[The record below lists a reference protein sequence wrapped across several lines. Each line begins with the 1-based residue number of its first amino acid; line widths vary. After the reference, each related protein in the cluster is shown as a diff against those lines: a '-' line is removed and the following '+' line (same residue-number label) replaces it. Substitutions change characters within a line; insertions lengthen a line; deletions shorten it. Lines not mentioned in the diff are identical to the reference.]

1 MHATQILR
9 RALSSALAPMHGGR
23 RKVLMR
29 AVESLIGG
37 RRLTLTDLSRSWPK
51 ATFAHAP
58 LKALDRLLSN
68 QHLHGELDALHLA
81 MAAWLMPEACPVI
94 VVDWSDLKGDGR
106 WCLLRAAVPMG
117 GRTLTVCERIYPI
130 AELNAPRAQQAFLV
144 ALARIVPAGKRPVI
158 VSDAG
163 FRSDWF
169 RAVAAR
175 GWDYVGRLR
184 NNTKVRQGHRAWR
197 PCNTLFAGATGAAE
211 ALGSWEMVQGRPWTC
226 FFVRIRRKPH
236 KRGARASMPSQ
247 GRTIE
252 KIRKREREPWLLATS
267 LSPHCASAAQIVAI
281 YAKRMQIELAF
292 RDLKS
297 HRFGVGFEDSLSRT
311 PKRLAVLLLLHTMA
325 AFAAWL
331 LAKAIRA
338 VGVTIDPMTTQQSHR
353 HRYSD
358 QRRGLEWLR
367 RRWWPP
373 QMVQIACGVG
383 AWPEQK
389 RREKVG
395 RP

>member
-1 MHATQILR
+1 MHATGILS
-9 RALSSALAPMHGGR
+9 RALSPALEPMHGGR

-37 RRLTLTDLSRSWPK
+37 RRLTLTDLARSWPG
-51 ATFAHAP
+51 ATFVHAP

-68 QHLHGELDALHLA
+68 RHLHGELDALHLA
-81 MAAWLMPEACPVI
+81 MAIWLMPEVCPVI

-106 WCLLRAAVPMG
+106 WCLLRAAVPVG
-117 GRTLTVCERIYPI
+117 GRSLTVCERIYPI
-130 AELNAPRAQQAFLV
+130 SQLNSPRAQRAFLE
-144 ALARIVPAGKRPVI
+144 ALAQMVPASKRPVI

-184 NNTKVRQGHRAWR
+184 NNTNVRQGHRAWR
-197 PCNTLFAGATGAAE
+197 PCNTLHAGATGNAQ
-211 ALGSWEMVQGRPWTC
+211 ALGQWEMVKGRPWTC
-226 FFVRIRRKPH
+226 FLVRIRRKPR
-236 KRGARASMPSQ
+236 KQDSRASTPSR

-252 KIRKREREPWLLATS
+252 KILKREREPWLLATS
-267 LSPHCASAAQIVAI
+267 LSPQLASAAQIVAI
-281 YAKRMQIELAF
+281 YCRRMQIELAF
-292 RDLKS
+292 RDMKS
-297 HRFGVGFEDSLSRT
+297 HRFGMGFEDSLSRE
-311 PKRLAVLLLLHTMA
+311 PKRLAVLLLLHAMA

-331 LAKAIRA
+331 LAKAFRTE
-338 VGVTIDPMTTQQSHR
+338 GVKVDPMTSQENHR

-367 RRWWPP
+367 QRCWPP
-373 QMVQIACGVG
+373 QLVRIARRIGTWRG
-383 AWPEQK
+383 QMS
-389 RREKVG
+389 REKVG

>member
-1 MHATQILR
+1 MHATGILR
-9 RALSSALAPMHGGR
+9 RTLSTALEPMHGGR

-37 RRLTLTDLSRSWPK
+37 RRLTLTDLSRSWPG

-68 QHLHGELDALHLA
+68 RHLHAESDALHIA
-81 MAAWLMPEACPVI
+81 MARRLMPEACPVI

-106 WCLLRAAVPMG
+106 WCLLRAAVPVG
-117 GRTLTVCERIYPI
+117 GRTLTVYERIHPI
-130 AELNAPRAQQAFLV
+130 AELNAPRAQSAFLD
-144 ALARIVPAGKRPVI
+144 ALARIVPADKRPVI

-175 GWDYVGRLR
+175 GWDYVGRVR

-197 PCNTLFAGATGAAE
+197 GCNTLFAGARGEAE
-211 ALGSWEMVQGRPWTC
+211 ALGQWDMVKGRPWSC
-226 FFVRIRRKPH
+226 LLVRIRRNPR
-236 KRGARASMPSQ
+236 KRGKRGSAGSR

-267 LSPHCASAAQIVAI
+267 LSPQCASAAQIVAI
-281 YAKRMQIELAF
+281 YARRMQIELAF

-297 HRFGVGFEDSLSRT
+297 HRYGVGFEDSLSRS
-311 PKRLAVLLLLHTMA
+311 PKRLAVLLLLHA
-325 AFAAWL
+325 LVAFAAWL
-331 LAKAIRA
+331 LAKAFRTA
-338 VGVTIDPMTTQQSHR
+338 GVEEDPLTARKRHR
-353 HRYSD
+353 HRYSE

-373 QMVQIACGVG
+373 HLIRIA
-383 AWPEQK
+383 
-389 RREKVG
+389 EKVG
-395 RP
+395 RA

>member
-1 MHATQILR
+1 MHATTILR
-9 RALSSALAPMHGGR
+9 RALSPALEPMHGGR
-23 RKVLMR
+23 RKVLMC
-29 AVESLIGG
+29 AVEALIGG
-37 RRLTLTDLSRSWPK
+37 RRLTLTDLSRSWPD

-68 QHLHGELDALHLA
+68 RHLHGELDALHRA

-106 WCLLRAAVPMG
+106 WCLLRAAVPVG
-117 GRTLTVCERIYPI
+117 GRTLTICERIYPI
-130 AELNAPRAQQAFLV
+130 EELNAPRAQRAFLEV
-144 ALARIVPAGKRPVI
+144 LAQIIPVGKRPII

-175 GWDYVGRLR
+175 AWDYVGRLR

-197 PCNTLFAGATGAAE
+197 PCNTLFSGATGAAQ
-211 ALGSWEMVQGRPWTC
+211 ALGPWDMVQGRPWPC
-226 FFVRIRRKPH
+226 FFVRIRRNPR
-236 KRGARASMPSQ
+236 KRGARGPSR

-267 LSPHCASAAQIVAI
+267 LSPQRASATQIVAI
-281 YAKRMQIELAF
+281 YGKRMQIELAF

-297 HRFGVGFEDSLSRT
+297 HRFGMGFEDSLSRV
-311 PKRLAVLLLLHTMA
+311 PKRLAVLLLIHAMVV
-325 AFAAWL
+325 FAAWL
-331 LAKAIRA
+331 LVTAIKTA
-338 VGVTIDPMTTQQSHR
+338 GIKMDPMTAQERHR

-367 RRWWPP
+367 QRWWPP
-373 QMVQIACGVG
+373 QLAKVACRVG
-383 AWPEQK
+383 MWCKKKCQK
-389 RREKVG
+389 KVG

>member
-1 MHATQILR
+1 MHATGILN
-9 RALSSALAPMHGGR
+9 RALSPALEPMHGGR

-29 AVESLIGG
+29 AVESLICG
-37 RRLTLTDLSRSWPK
+37 RRLTLTDLARSWPG

-68 QHLHGELDALHLA
+68 RHLHRELDALHLV
-81 MAAWLMPEACPVI
+81 MAIWLMPETCPVI

-106 WCLLRAAVPMG
+106 WCLLRAAVPVG
-117 GRTLTVCERIYPI
+117 GRSLTVCERIYPI
-130 AELNAPRAQQAFLV
+130 SELNSPRAQRAFLE
-144 ALARIVPAGKRPVI
+144 ALAQMVPAGKRPVI

-197 PCNTLFAGATGAAE
+197 PCNTLHAGARGDAQ
-211 ALGSWEMVQGRPWTC
+211 ALGQWEIVKGQPWMC
-226 FFVRIRRKPH
+226 FLVRIRRKPR
-236 KRGARASMPSQ
+236 KQGTRESTPSR

-252 KIRKREREPWLLATS
+252 KILKREREPWLLATS
-267 LSPHCASAAQIVAI
+267 LSPQVASAAQIVAI
-281 YAKRMQIELAF
+281 YSRRMQIELAF

-297 HRFGVGFEDSLSRT
+297 HRFGMGFEDSLTRE
-311 PKRLAVLLLLHTMA
+311 PKRLAVLLLLHAMA

-331 LAKAIRA
+331 LAKAFRTE
-338 VGVTIDPMTTQQSHR
+338 GVKVDPMTSQENHR

-367 RRWWPP
+367 QRCWPP
-373 QMVQIACGVG
+373 QLVRIASRSGTWRG
-383 AWPEQK
+383 
-389 RREKVG
+389 
-395 RP
+395 

>member
-1 MHATQILR
+1 MHATRILR
-9 RALSSALAPMHGGR
+9 RALSPALEPMHGGR

-29 AVESLIGG
+29 AVESLIDG
-37 RRLTLTDLSRSWPK
+37 RRLTLTDLSRSWPD

-68 QHLHGELDALHLA
+68 HHLHGELDALHLA

-106 WCLLRAAVPMG
+106 WCLLRAAVPVG
-117 GRTLTVCERIYPI
+117 GRTLTICERIYPI
-130 AELNAPRAQQAFLV
+130 AELNAPRAQRAFLEV
-144 ALARIVPAGKRPVI
+144 LAKIVPADKRPVI

-169 RAVAAR
+169 RAVTAR

-184 NNTKVRQGHRAWR
+184 NNTKVRQSRRAWR
-197 PCNTLFAGATGAAE
+197 PCNTLFSGATGDAQ
-211 ALGSWEMVQGRPWTC
+211 ALGQWDMVQSRPWMC
-226 FFVRIRRKPH
+226 FFVRIRRNSR
-236 KRGARASMPSQ
+236 KRGARASTPPR

-267 LSPHCASAAQIVAI
+267 LSPQRASAAQIVAI

-297 HRFGVGFEDSLSRT
+297 HRFGVGFEDSLSRA
-311 PKRLAVLLLLHTMA
+311 PKRLAVLLLLHAMA

-331 LAKAIRA
+331 L
-338 VGVTIDPMTTQQSHR
+338 VTAFRTMRVKVDPMTTQESHR

-373 QMVQIACGVG
+373 QLAQIACRVG
-383 AWPEQK
+383 TWCKKKCQK
-389 RREKVG
+389 KVG

>member
-1 MHATQILR
+1 MHATGILR
-9 RALSSALAPMHGGR
+9 RALSPALEPMHGGR

-29 AVESLIGG
+29 AVESLISG
-37 RRLTLTDLSRSWPK
+37 RRLTLTDLSRSWPG

-68 QHLHGELDALHLA
+68 RHLHRELDALHHA
-81 MAAWLMPEACPVI
+81 MAAWLMPEASPVI

-130 AELNAPRAQQAFLV
+130 VELNAPRTQQAFLAV
-144 ALARIVPAGKRPVI
+144 LAQMVPAGKRPVI

-175 GWDYVGRLR
+175 GWDYVGRVR
-184 NNTKVRQGHRAWR
+184 NNTKIRPGGHAWR
-197 PCNTLFAGATGAAE
+197 PCNTLFAGATGEAQ
-211 ALGSWEMVQGRPWTC
+211 ALGSWEMVKGRPWTC
-226 FFVRIRRKPH
+226 FFVRIRRNPRR
-236 KRGARASMPSQ
+236 RGPRVRTLPR

-252 KIRKREREPWLLATS
+252 KIHKREREPWLLATS
-267 LSPHCASAAQIVAI
+267 LSPERASAAQVVAM
-281 YAKRMQIELAF
+281 YSKRMQIELAF

-297 HRFGVGFEDSLSRT
+297 HRFGMGFEDSLSRV
-311 PKRLAVLLLLHTMA
+311 PKRLAVLLLLHALA

-331 LAKAIRA
+331 LVSALRTR
-338 VGVTIDPMTTQQSHR
+338 GVRTDPMAAQPSHR
-353 HRYSD
+353 HRYSE

-367 RRWWPP
+367 YRGWPP
-373 QMVQIACGVG
+373 LLVRIAGG
-383 AWPEQK
+383 IGTSRDPQLDG
-389 RREKVG
+389 KVG